1 MTDHFETSIAAD
13 ANFTRLTSTRG
24 AAVIAES
31 LPAAPDTVRRT
42 SVWVVCSLAA
52 AAVVG
57 CATSMTQLS
66 ALPAKHSVKSDQ
78 LLVLS
83 DFKIARDDPLI
94 IELQELRKDVR
105 ETLLVPMQEQKVVV
119 YLFSDEAEYT
129 EYMKNTYPNL
139 PPRRAFFIGSPA
151 ELAVYAFWGD
161 QVRVD
166 LRHEYTHGL
175 LHAGLKSVPL
185 WLDEGI
191 AEYFEVSSKDHKRIN
206 IEHAHR
212 LSTAVQNGWRPD
224 LRRLESLED
233 VAEMHRLDYQESW
246 AWVHFLLHDSPDSR
260 LLLLDY
266 LTELRDTD
274 QPSSL
279 AERIEAEMPYASD
292 RLLGYVG
299 GFFLP
304 HATAAA
310 F

>member
-1 MTDHFETSIAAD
+1 MAAAEAARRDLAIFWTGEPLKQWSAKCPIHATTKPDLGAGGATTFHFDGGEVFGWNMTVQGSRERIIE
-13 ANFTRLTSTRG
+13 
-24 AAVIAES
+24 AVIPHEVMHTVTAS
-31 LPAAPDTVRRT
+31 VVRR
-42 SVWVVCSLAA
+42 
-52 AAVVG
+52 
-57 CATSMTQLS
+57 
-66 ALPAKHSVKSDQ
+66 P
-78 LLVLS
+78 
-83 DFKIARDDPLI
+83 
-94 IELQELRKDVR
+94 
-105 ETLLVPMQEQKVVV
+105 VP
-119 YLFSDEAEYT
+119 
-129 EYMKNTYPNL
+129 
-139 PPRRAFFIGSPA
+139 R
-151 ELAVYAFWGD
+151 
-161 QVRVD
+161 
-166 LRHEYTHGL
+166 
-175 LHAGLKSVPL
+175 

-191 AEYFEVSSKDHKRIN
+191 AEYFEVSNKDHKRIN
-206 IEHAHR
+206 VEHAQR

-274 QPSSL
+274 QPGSL
-279 AERIEAEMPYASD
+279 AQRIEAEMPYASD

>member
-1 MTDHFETSIAAD
+1 LST
-13 ANFTRLTSTRG
+13 LT
-24 AAVIAES
+24 
-31 LPAAPDTVRRT
+31 
-42 SVWVVCSLAA
+42 A

-57 CATSMTQLS
+57 CATSMSQLS
-66 ALPAKHSVKSDQ
+66 ALPAKYSVKSDQ

-83 DFKIARDDPLI
+83 DFKISRDDPLI
-94 IELQELRKDVR
+94 IELQELREDVR

-191 AEYFEVSSKDHKRIN
+191 AEYFEVSNKDHKRIN
-206 IEHAHR
+206 VEHAQR

-266 LTELRDTD
+266 LTELRDAD
-274 QPSSL
+274 QPGSL